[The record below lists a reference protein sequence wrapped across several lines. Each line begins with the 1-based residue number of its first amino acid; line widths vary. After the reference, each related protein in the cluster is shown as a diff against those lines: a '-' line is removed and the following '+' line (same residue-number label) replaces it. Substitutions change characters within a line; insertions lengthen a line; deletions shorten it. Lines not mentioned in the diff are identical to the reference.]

1 MSAALG
7 DLQAGVV
14 VLHTQRN
21 TYFGLDNVAA
31 FIWNCLEHP
40 QDAEQ
45 LLQAVQNQYAVE
57 VEVAKA
63 DIETFIAQLLDRGLV
78 EVAKE

>member
-14 VLHTQRN
+14 VLSTQRN
-21 TYFGLDNVAA
+21 AYFGLDNVAA
-31 FIWNCLEHP
+31 FLWNCLEHP
-40 QDAEQ
+40 QTAEQ
-45 LLQAVQNQYAVE
+45 LLQAVQTQYSVE
-57 VEVAKA
+57 TEEAKA
-63 DIETFIAQLLDRGLV
+63 DIETFITQLLDRGLV